1 MRSTRAGL
9 SLAEVLVYQALA
21 LVLLYLGSSF
31 LYPSLNLQARG
42 LQQAESL
49 RAAHQSMQLL
59 CSDLRLALQSS
70 LFYDPNQGWLAGR
83 PMGGWTS
90 DGTVLMSDQGW
101 FYDLKGVRR
110 AQLSWQSSFQLPLTW
125 KEGLTLSQCQSCVVN
140 LRWHKLSGSQA
151 RLEFSPAD
159 PRPRGPFRLSLKVGD
174 LSLQATVNARQ
185 LK

>member
-1 MRSTRAGL
+1 L

-31 LYPSLNLQARG
+31 LYPSLRLQARG
-42 LQQAESL
+42 LQQAENSRL
-49 RAAHQSMQLL
+49 AHQSLQLM

-70 LFYDPNQGWLAGR
+70 LFYEPGQGWLAGR

-90 DGTVLMSDQGW
+90 DGTVLLSDQGW

-110 AQLSWQSSFQLPLTW
+110 AQLSWQSSFQLPLIW
-125 KEGLTLSQCQSCVVN
+125 KGGLSLSQAQSCVTH
-140 LRWHKLSGSQA
+140 LRWRQLAGSGAS
-151 RLEFSPAD
+151 LEFTPTD

-174 LSLQATVNARQ
+174 LSLQATVQSRQ